1 MHEARLEEAAGGSDD
16 VYEKCIKVN
25 NRGAG
30 RGRRGVHWTLSM
42 IGIIGNSPRTFLAL
56 PGGGSNFS
64 KQWDQLLSLVI

>member
-30 RGRRGVHWTLSM
+30 EVGEGPLDLEHV
-42 IGIIGNSPRTFLAL
+42 IGYTGNSPRTFLAC
-56 PGGGSNFS
+56 PGAGANFS